1 MKKTLLTAAAIGSA
15 MFFATGASAQGM
27 PMGEELEGQTVQV
40 RSADGTMNTIRFM
53 RDGTATISGPNV
65 QPVQARW
72 GVQGNQLCMQAAG
85 ASECWNYAQRF
96 QANQPVALN
105 SSCNTTAQ
113 WTALGVAPTQQ
124 VQPVMR
130 ERG

>member
-1 MKKTLLTAAAIGSA
+1 MKKILLTAIAFGTASLA
-15 MFFATGASAQGM
+15 ATGASAQGM
-27 PMGEELEGQTVQV
+27 PMGEELYGQTVQV
-40 RSADGTMNTIRFM
+40 RSADGTVNTIRFNSN
-53 RDGTATISGPNV
+53 GTATIAGPNV
-65 QPVQARW
+65 QPVNAQW

-96 QANQPVALN
+96 QANRTVALT

-124 VQPVMR
+124 AAPILR